1 MKTAHLIVGL
11 GYGDE
16 GKGTLTDWLCRQ
28 GVADAGALVVRFSG
42 GAQAA
47 HNVVEPGRGSS
58 GQGAAGRHHC
68 FQQFG
73 AGTFAG
79 ARTYLSRFMLVNPI
93 SLVREGAALHA
104 AGVPDPFSRLAV
116 DEDALVTT
124 PFHIAA
130 GRIRELTRA
139 RHGSC
144 GLGIGETRKDSLH
157 GGPTLR
163 VGTLRDADQLKAFLR
178 AQQEHKRAEMRPLV
192 ELIEGLRGEGG
203 LGEGHDAGGAREVR
217 AGLAREWRT
226 LEDPDVVSDVLS
238 RFADFTRQVR
248 FVDEAWWRRE
258 LARDQHLVFEGAQGV
273 LLDETWGF
281 QPHTTWTN
289 VTLDNAVALLAGYV
303 GDVRRVGV
311 TRAYQT
317 RHGAGPFVT
326 EDAAASP
333 LSAHDHNRRN
343 EWQEGFRSGW
353 LDLVTLRYALEVVG
367 GVDELAVTNV
377 DRLAVLDAPAAVVTS
392 YQGPADALAVLGPTG
407 ERPDVARRIEVRR
420 PPTVAHQA
428 ALTRA
433 LWRCAPGDVV
443 SGPRNGRAFARFVAE
458 LAEVPLGIV
467 SHGPTFVD
475 KTREGAPR

>member
-1 MKTAHLIVGL
+1 MKSADLIVGL

-16 GKGTLTDWLCRQ
+16 GKGTLTDWLCR
-28 GVADAGALVVRFSG
+28 GAAREGEDDVGALVVRYSG

-47 HNVVEPGRGSS
+47 HNVVEPGPGSS
-58 GQGAAGRHHC
+58 GQGSWARHHC

-93 SLVREGAALHA
+93 SLVREGAALRA
-104 AGVPDPFSRLAV
+104 AGVADPFSLLAV
-116 DEDALVTT
+116 DDRALVTT

-130 GRIRELTRA
+130 GRIREMTRA

-163 VGTLRDADQLKAFLR
+163 VGTLRDSDQIEAFLR
-178 AQQEHKRAEMRPLV
+178 AQQEKKRDEMRPLV
-192 ELIEGLRGEGG
+192 EGVRGEGH
-203 LGEGHDAGGAREVR
+203 EAGRANEVEV
-217 AGLAREWRT
+217 ALAREWRT
-226 LEDPDVVSDVLS
+226 LDDPDVVSHVLA

-258 LARDQHLVFEGAQGV
+258 LERDQHLVFEGAQGV

-281 QPHTTWTN
+281 HPHTTWTN
-289 VTLDNAVALLAGYV
+289 VTFDNALALLAGYT
-303 GDVRRVGV
+303 GPVRRIGV

-326 EDAAASP
+326 EDAALRP
-333 LSAHDHNRRN
+333 LSAHDHNRPN

-377 DRLAVLDAPAAVVTS
+377 DRLAVLDGPAAAVTS
-392 YQGPADALAVLGPTG
+392 YQGPADAIAVLGPTG
-407 ERPDVARRIEVRR
+407 ARPGVARRIEVRR
-420 PPTVAHQA
+420 PPTVAHQE

-433 LWRCAPGDVV
+433 LCRCAPGDVV
-443 SGPRNGRAFARFVAE
+443 SGPRDGRDFARFVAE